1 MATKI
6 TYLKFFLSFDE
17 QNFLKRK
24 IKKIQ
29 LLLGQDLQQFYQIW
43 LVLQLQSIME
53 NSMYQF
59 LFQIN

>member
-1 MATKI
+1 M
-6 TYLKFFLSFDE
+6 S
-17 QNFLKRK
+17 K

-43 LVLQLQSIME
+43 LVSQLQFIME

-59 LFQIN
+59 SFLIN